1 MAASAVKEPIGMS
14 GAGRDGNGRG
24 GFGGD
29 GRGGGD
35 SARSLPPQR
44 TYVTGMGVALG
55 GILMFFMALVSALVV
70 RKGAPSGDWQAL
82 TTAHLPWRILTLDTL
97 ILLASS
103 ATLARA
109 HNRFRAHDD
118 EAFSH
123 WWGVTAILGLFFLG
137 GQLLA
142 WREMAAAGMY
152 LATNPSSSFFY
163 VLTAAH
169 GLHLLGGIVGLLAVA
184 FYKTRRLS
192 RRTAIGVASLYWHFM
207 DGIWLCLLLVLLAGN
222 R

>member
-1 MAASAVKEPIGMS
+1 MAASAVKEAIGIS
-14 GAGRDGNGRG
+14 GAGRSGNGQ
-24 GFGGD
+24 FGGD
-29 GRGGGD
+29 DRGGDGP
-35 SARSLPPQR
+35 ARRVPPQR

-70 RKGAPSGDWQAL
+70 RKGAPSGDWRAL
-82 TTAHLPWRILTLDTL
+82 GGADLPWRILTLDTL

-109 HNRFRAHDD
+109 RNRFRAHDD
-118 EAFSH
+118 QAFSH
-123 WWGVTAILGLFFLG
+123 WWGVTVILGLFFLA

-142 WREMAAAGMY
+142 WRELAAVGVY

-169 GLHLLGGIVGLLAVA
+169 GIHLLGGIIGLLAVA
-184 FYKTRRLS
+184 FCKMRRLS
-192 RRTAIGVASLYWHFM
+192 PATAIGVASLYWHFM
-207 DGIWLCLLLVLLAGN
+207 DGIWLCLFLVLLTGN
-222 R
+222 RG

>member
-1 MAASAVKEPIGMS
+1 MAASAVKEPIGIS
-14 GAGRDGNGRG
+14 GARSGGNGRG
-24 GFGGD
+24 PFGSD
-29 GRGGGD
+29 GRGGSG
-35 SARSLPPQR
+35 SARSVPPQR
-44 TYVTGMGVALG
+44 TYFTGMGVALG

-82 TTAHLPWRILTLDTL
+82 GTVHLPWRILTLDTL

-109 HNRFRAHDD
+109 HNRFRADDD
-118 EAFSH
+118 ESFSH

-142 WREMAAAGMY
+142 WRELAAAGTY

-169 GLHLLGGIVGLLAVA
+169 GLHLLGGIVGLLIVA

-192 RRTAIGVASLYWHFM
+192 RGTAIGVASLYWHFM
-207 DGIWLCLLLVLLAGN
+207 DGIWLCLFLVLLAGN